1 VASRFSSNRRES
13 NSDGARL
20 SFCGED
26 VCHAQVIERVGSSV
40 CAVGASALCVNDTF
54 GDTFAVEMR
63 YKVDKVMV
71 LEKEWA
77 ILAYSLDL
85 VGVGV
90 WYAVGCAVNNIL
102 RFGIAVVSI
111 TAELVAVL

>member
-1 VASRFSSNRRES
+1 
-13 NSDGARL
+13 
-20 SFCGED
+20 
-26 VCHAQVIERVGSSV
+26 
-40 CAVGASALCVNDTF
+40 
-54 GDTFAVEMR
+54 
-63 YKVDKVMV
+63 MV

-102 RFGIAVVSI
+102 RFGIAVVGI